1 MKLTVNVN
9 PAYTVTNSQPQEQ
22 LHQDELEPSY
32 DVIPTVFSQ
41 QNRDEQNTKGEECSY
56 DILNRGEPN
65 TVEGN
70 KAASVM
76 KGSSNEDYSKLGSHL
91 LDGNQTTFVH
101 N

>member
-9 PAYTVTNSQPQEQ
+9 PVYTVTNISQPQEQ

-41 QNRDEQNTKGEECSY
+41 QNRDEQNTKRDECSY
-56 DILNRGEPN
+56 NILNRGEPN

-70 KAASVM
+70 KVIDDM
-76 KGSSNEDYSKLGSHL
+76 KGGYSKLHG
-91 LDGNQTTFVH
+91 GK
-101 N
+101 